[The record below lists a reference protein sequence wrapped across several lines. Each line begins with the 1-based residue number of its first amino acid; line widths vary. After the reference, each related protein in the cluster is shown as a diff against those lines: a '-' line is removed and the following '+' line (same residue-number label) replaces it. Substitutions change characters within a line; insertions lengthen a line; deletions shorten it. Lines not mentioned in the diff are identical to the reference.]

1 MDLCQVGLSC
11 GPLTGRPRVPLA
23 WVCERAVV
31 PYGDSMTVAWFGHR
45 PARVPAWVVDAGWAV
60 AVAIAV
66 TIAIRAATEPSAR
79 PRDLLAYALGWT
91 IGALLLAR
99 RRWPLAVL
107 VASIATLLAYYL
119 LDYPSISAAVPL
131 AVALYTAGAAGHLRW
146 ALLIAGLFVAGAI
159 AFLVFVSQ
167 EPVLSVL
174 GVLVDEATLWLA
186 ILLFGDAVHSRRV
199 LAHQQRL
206 LEAERARSEGLLR
219 NMLPASIAE
228 RLKQRQEVIADAS
241 PKVTVLFAD
250 IADFTPHTER
260 SSPEAT
266 VALLN
271 DLFSQFDTLTET
283 RGLEKIKTMG
293 DAYMVAGGLPDPI
306 PDHAAAMA
314 ELALEMLEVAAR
326 RSLPDGG
333 QVRLRIGI
341 ASGPVVA
348 GVIGR
353 RRFSYDLWGDTVN
366 TASRM
371 QTTGVPGCIQV
382 TERTA
387 SCSASATGSRSEGSS
402 RSRARERCAP
412 TS

>member
-1 MDLCQVGLSC
+1 V
-11 GPLTGRPRVPLA
+11 
-23 WVCERAVV
+23 
-31 PYGDSMTVAWFGHR
+31 
-45 PARVPAWVVDAGWAV
+45 
-60 AVAIAV
+60 
-66 TIAIRAATEPSAR
+66 
-79 PRDLLAYALGWT
+79 
-91 IGALLLAR
+91 
-99 RRWPLAVL
+99 
-107 VASIATLLAYYL
+107 
-119 LDYPSISAAVPL
+119 
-131 AVALYTAGAAGHLRW
+131 
-146 ALLIAGLFVAGAI
+146 
-159 AFLVFVSQ
+159 
-167 EPVLSVL
+167 SVL

-219 NMLPASIAE
+219 NLLPISIAE

-250 IADFTPHTER
+250 ITDFTPHTER

-283 RGLEKIKTMG
+283 RGPGEDQDHGRCLHG
-293 DAYMVAGGLPDPI
+293 GRRPARPDARPRRGSGRAG
-306 PDHAAAMA
+306 
-314 ELALEMLEVAAR
+314 LEMLDVAAR
-326 RSLPDGG
+326 QSLPDGG

-371 QTTGVPGCIQV
+371 QTTGIPGCIQV
-382 TERTA
+382 TERTRQLL
-387 SCSASATGSRSEGSS
+387 GERYLF
-402 RSRARERCAP
+402 RERGIIQVKGKGKMRTYFLSGRTGGPNPIPDLTKP
-412 TS
+412 TSRRWARGGSPPSVG

>member
-1 MDLCQVGLSC
+1 M
-11 GPLTGRPRVPLA
+11 
-23 WVCERAVV
+23 
-31 PYGDSMTVAWFGHR
+31 
-45 PARVPAWVVDAGWAV
+45 
-60 AVAIAV
+60 
-66 TIAIRAATEPSAR
+66 
-79 PRDLLAYALGWT
+79 
-91 IGALLLAR
+91 
-99 RRWPLAVL
+99 
-107 VASIATLLAYYL
+107 
-119 LDYPSISAAVPL
+119 PL
-131 AVALYTAGAAGHLRW
+131 AVALYTAGAAGHLRRG
-146 ALLIAGLFVAGAI
+146 LLIAGLFVAGAI
-159 AFLVFVSQ
+159 AFLVLVSQ

-250 IADFTPHTER
+250 IADFTPHAER

-271 DLFSQFDTLTET
+271 DLFSQFDTLTAT

-293 DAYMVAGGLPDPI
+293 DAYMVAGGLPNPM

-314 ELALEMLEVAAR
+314 ELALDMLEVAGR
-326 RSLPDGG
+326 QRLPDGG

-353 RRFSYDLWGDTVN
+353 LRFSYDLWGDTVN

-371 QTTGVPGCIQV
+371 QTTGIPGCIQV
-382 TERTA
+382 TERTRQLL
-387 SCSASATGSRSEGSS
+387 GERYVF
-402 RSRARERCAP
+402 RERGIIQVKGKGKMRTYFLSGRTGGPNPIPDP
-412 TS
+412 TKPY

>member
-1 MDLCQVGLSC
+1 
-11 GPLTGRPRVPLA
+11 VPLA
-23 WVCERAVV
+23 RVGERAVV
-31 PYGDSMTVAWFGHR
+31 PYGDSMTVAWFRHR

-66 TIAIRAATEPSAR
+66 TVAIRAGTEPGGR

-107 VASIATLLAYYL
+107 VASSATLQIYYL
-119 LDYPSISAAVPL
+119 LDYPDISAAVPL
-131 AVALYTAGAAGHLRW
+131 AVALYTVGAAGHLRQG
-146 ALLIAGLFVAGAI
+146 LLIAGSFVAGAI

-219 NMLPASIAE
+219 NLLPTSIAE
-228 RLKQRQEVIADAS
+228 RLKQRQVIADAS

-250 IADFTPHTER
+250 IADFTPHAER
-260 SSPEAT
+260 SPPEAT

-271 DLFSQFDTLTET
+271 DLFSQFDALTET

-293 DAYMVAGGLPDPI
+293 DAYMVAGGLPDPM
-306 PDHAAAMA
+306 PDHAAAVA
-314 ELALEMLEVAAR
+314 ELALEMLDVAAR
-326 RSLPDGG
+326 QSLPDGWL
-333 QVRLRIGI
+333 VRLRIGI

-382 TERTA
+382 TERTRQLLGERYLFQERGIIQVKGKGKMRTYFL
-387 SCSASATGSRSEGSS
+387 SGRTGS
-402 RSRARERCAP
+402 P
-412 TS
+412 TPNRT

>member
-1 MDLCQVGLSC
+1 
-11 GPLTGRPRVPLA
+11 
-23 WVCERAVV
+23 
-31 PYGDSMTVAWFGHR
+31 MTVAWFRHR

-66 TIAIRAATEPSAR
+66 TIAIRAATEPGAR

-107 VASIATLLAYYL
+107 VASSATLQIYYL
-119 LDYPSISAAVPL
+119 LDYPDISAAVPL
-131 AVALYTAGAAGHLRW
+131 AVALYTAGAAGHLRL
-146 ALLIAGLFVAGAI
+146 ALLIAGSFVAGAI

-219 NMLPASIAE
+219 NLLPTSIAE

-250 IADFTPHTER
+250 VADFTSHAER
-260 SSPEAT
+260 SPPEAT

-271 DLFSQFDTLTET
+271 ELFSRFDALADAG
-283 RGLEKIKTMG
+283 GLEKIKTIG
-293 DAYMVAGGLPDPI
+293 DAYMVAGGLPDPRS
-306 PDHAAAMA
+306 DHAGAVA
-314 ELALEMLEVAAR
+314 ELALGMLEVAAHHR
-326 RSLPDGG
+326 LPDGAP
-333 QVRLRIGI
+333 VRLRIGI
-341 ASGPVVA
+341 DSGPVVA

-353 RRFSYDLWGDTVN
+353 RKFSYDLWGDTVN

-371 QTTGVPGCIQV
+371 ASSGIPGCIQV
-382 TERTA
+382 TQRT
-387 SCSASATGSRSEGSS
+387 
-402 RSRARERCAP
+402 RSRLGERYRFRDRGRIQVKGKGEMTTYLLSGRAHEP
-412 TS
+412 GHMPDLTEPH